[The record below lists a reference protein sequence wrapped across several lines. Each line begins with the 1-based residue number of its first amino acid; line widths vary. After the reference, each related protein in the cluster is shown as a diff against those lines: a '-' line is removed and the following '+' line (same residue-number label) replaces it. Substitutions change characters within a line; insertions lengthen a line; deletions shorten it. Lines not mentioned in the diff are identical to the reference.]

1 MSNDKQLNKKYEEYY
16 RESDV
21 GKLRVIEEID
31 DIHTTNDNFDYNFYP
46 GKFYLL
52 ITVSQKLLAVRV

>member
-1 MSNDKQLNKKYEEYY
+1 MSNDKQLNQKYEEYY

-31 DIHTTNDNFDYNFYP
+31 NIQTTND
-46 GKFYLL
+46 
-52 ITVSQKLLAVRV
+52 